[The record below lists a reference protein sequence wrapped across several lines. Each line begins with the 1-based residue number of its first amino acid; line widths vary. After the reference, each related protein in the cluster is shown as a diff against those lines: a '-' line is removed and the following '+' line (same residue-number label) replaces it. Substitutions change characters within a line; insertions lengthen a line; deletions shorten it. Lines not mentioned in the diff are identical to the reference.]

1 MAFDRWEATPYPYKT
16 YKDPAVR
23 ILWLGA
29 LGLFLI
35 WQPFVAGERQMN
47 LRQTFWLIV
56 LAISSTVL
64 LGPWLLLIWC
74 GALAAVI
81 GGRVLWTGSRLERL
95 GYLFAFGYLV
105 CLTIF
110 CVVPEL
116 SPLVTLTPIPREAI
130 AYSMPALLPLL
141 LFFQHIQFT
150 RTVRHIIFH
159 FVYIHQPVF
168 DGNFFPEIPAVQF
181 HTQYGFI
188 EFL

>member
-1 MAFDRWEATPYPYKT
+1 MNTPTRASITTWSARHPHLLLLGHLLLLHALAFGGWQM
-16 YKDPAVR
+16 PAVR

-110 CVVPEL
+110 GVVPEL
-116 SPLVTLTPIPREAI
+116 SPMVTLTPIPREAI
-130 AYSMPALLPLL
+130 A
-141 LFFQHIQFT
+141 
-150 RTVRHIIFH
+150 
-159 FVYIHQPVF
+159 
-168 DGNFFPEIPAVQF
+168 
-181 HTQYGFI
+181 
-188 EFL
+188 